1 MQCPCKDCDR
11 RVSGC
16 HSMCDDYKSW
26 KAEQDRIVDERRKA
40 REAEPAI
47 CRKVQRQIYK
57 AMKGRR

>member
-1 MQCPCKDCDR
+1 
-11 RVSGC
+11 
-16 HSMCDDYKSW
+16 MCDDYKSW